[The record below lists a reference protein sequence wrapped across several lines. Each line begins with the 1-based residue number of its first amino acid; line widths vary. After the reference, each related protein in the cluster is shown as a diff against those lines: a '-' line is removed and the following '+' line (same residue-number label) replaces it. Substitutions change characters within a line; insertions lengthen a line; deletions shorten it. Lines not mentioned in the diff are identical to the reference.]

1 MFTRNPEN
9 RNLNKRI
16 LSLAIP
22 NIISNLSVPMLSAVD
37 TALMGRL
44 ENEQYLG
51 AIAIG
56 GVIFGFVYWG
66 FSFLRMG
73 VTGLT
78 AQAYGAR
85 DSEETTLILKRGVM
99 VAVLIALLL
108 LLLQP
113 LIAALSFY
121 LMDAGPEVEKLARS
135 YFHIRICA
143 APATLTLHVFH
154 GWFLG
159 MQNAKYPMFVTIL
172 VNLLNLGLNFFFV
185 KVLMMTSDGV
195 ALGTVI
201 AQYLGLLF
209 TIVLFL
215 RRYKHLWDGWHL
227 KGVLHVPSLKRFFRI
242 GRDIL
247 IRTFSV
253 LFCHAFFTSKAAA
266 LSDTTLAI
274 NTILMQFIHILAY
287 GIDGFAFAAESLVG
301 RYKGAREVVTL
312 KRAVRYSFCWAL
324 FLSVG
329 FSLFFGLLGTKLLY
343 LFTDKTDLLIG
354 ARPYLIWIAI
364 APPINAIAYIWDG
377 VFIGATAS
385 AAMRNSMLASAM
397 IFLLAYFALKGFGNH
412 GLWLALTL
420 FSAAR
425 GATLTVF
432 APKHIFSMSPPQK
445 TGIDIRE

>member
-1 MFTRNPEN
+1 MFTRPPQN

-85 DSEETTLILKRGVM
+85 DVEESTLLLKRGVM
-99 VAVLIALLL
+99 VALLIALLL
-108 LLLQP
+108 LILQP

-121 LMDAGPEVEKLARS
+121 LMDAGPEVERLARS
-135 YFHIRICA
+135 YFHIRLWA

-159 MQNAKYPMFVTIL
+159 MQNAKYPMFLTIV
-172 VNLLNLGLNFFFV
+172 VNLLNLAFNFFFV

-201 AQYLGLLF
+201 AQYLGLLC
-209 TIVLFL
+209 TIGLFL
-215 RRYKHLWDGWHL
+215 RRYRHLWDGWHL
-227 KGVLHVPSLKRFFRI
+227 KGVLHPPALKRFFRI

-247 IRTFSV
+247 IRTFAV
-253 LFCHAFFTSKAAA
+253 LFCHAFFTSKAGA
-266 LSDTTLAI
+266 LSDTALAI

-301 RYKGAREVVTL
+301 RYKGAREIATL
-312 KRAVRYSFCWAL
+312 KRAVRFSFCWAL
-324 FLSVG
+324 LLSVG
-329 FSLFFGLLGTKLLY
+329 FSLVFGLFGAKLLY
-343 LFTDKTDLLIG
+343 LFTDKTNLLIG

-364 APPINAIAYIWDG
+364 APPINSVAYIWDG
-377 VFIGATAS
+377 VFVGATATS
-385 AAMRNSMLASAM
+385 AMRNSMLTSM
-397 IFLLAYFALKGFGNH
+397 VVFLLAYFLLQGLGNH
-412 GLWLALTL
+412 GLWMTLTL
-420 FSAAR
+420 FSASR
-425 GATLTVF
+425 GATLTYF
-432 APKHIFSMSPPQK
+432 APKHIFSLGSPQK
-445 TGIDIRE
+445 ERLR

>member
-1 MFTRNPEN
+1 MFTRDPQN
-9 RNLNKRI
+9 RSLNKRI

-85 DSEETTLILKRGVM
+85 DSEEAALILKRGVI
-99 VAVLIALLL
+99 VALLIALLL

-135 YFHIRICA
+135 YFHIRLCA

-159 MQNAKYPMFVTIL
+159 MQNAKYPMVLTIV
-172 VNLLNLGLNFFFV
+172 VNLFNLVLNFFFV

-201 AQYLGLLF
+201 AQYLGLLC
-209 TIVLFL
+209 TIGLFL
-215 RRYKHLWDGWHL
+215 RRYRHLWDGWHL
-227 KGVLHVPSLKRFFRI
+227 KGVLHPPALKRFFRI

-253 LFCHAFFTSKAAA
+253 LFCHAFFTSKAGA
-266 LSDTTLAI
+266 LGDTALAV

-287 GIDGFAFAAESLVG
+287 GIDGFAFAAEALVG
-301 RYKGAREVVTL
+301 RYRGAREVVTL
-312 KRAVRYSFCWAL
+312 KRSVRYSFCWAL
-324 FLSVG
+324 LLSLG
-329 FSLFFGLLGTKLLY
+329 FSLVFGLLGTKLLY
-343 LFTDKTDLLIG
+343 LFTDKTNLLVG

-364 APPINAIAYIWDG
+364 APPINSIAYIWDG
-377 VFIGATAS
+377 VFVGATAS
-385 AAMRNSMLASAM
+385 AAMRNSMLASTV
-397 IFLLAYFALKGFGNH
+397 IFLSAYFLFQGLGNH

-425 GATLTVF
+425 GATLTFF
-432 APKHIFSMSPPQK
+432 APKHIFLSSVPQK
-445 TGIDIRE
+445 TGVRE

>member
-1 MFTRNPEN
+1 MLTRTPEN

-85 DSEETTLILKRGVM
+85 DSEESTLILKRGVM
-99 VAVLIALLL
+99 VALLIAVMLLV
-108 LLLQP
+108 LQP

-121 LMDAGPEVEKLARS
+121 LMDAGPEVERLARS
-135 YFHIRICA
+135 YFHIRLCA

-159 MQNAKYPMFVTIL
+159 MQNAKYPMLLTIV
-172 VNLLNLGLNFFFV
+172 VNLLNLVLNFFFV
-185 KVLMMTSDGV
+185 KALMMTSDGV

-201 AQYLGLLF
+201 AQYLGLLC
-209 TIVLFL
+209 TIGLFL
-215 RRYKHLWDGWHL
+215 RRYRHLWDGWHL
-227 KGVLHVPSLKRFFRI
+227 KGVFHPPALKRFFRI

-253 LFCHAFFTSKAAA
+253 LFCHAFFTSKAGA
-266 LSDTTLAI
+266 LSDTALAI
-274 NTILMQFIHILAY
+274 NTILMQFIHVLAY

-301 RYKGAREVVTL
+301 RYKGAQETATL
-312 KRAVRYSFCWAL
+312 KRAVRFSFGWAL
-324 FLSVG
+324 LLSVG
-329 FSLFFGLLGTKLLY
+329 FSLVFGLFGTKLLY
-343 LFTDKTDLLIG
+343 LFTDKTNLLIG

-364 APPINAIAYIWDG
+364 APPINSIAYIWDG
-377 VFIGATAS
+377 VFVGATATS
-385 AAMRNSMLASAM
+385 AMRNSMLASM
-397 IFLLAYFALKGFGNH
+397 VIFLLAYFLFQGLGNH
-412 GLWLALTL
+412 GLWIALTL

-425 GATLTVF
+425 GATLTLF
-432 APKHIFSMSPPQK
+432 ASKHIFLLTPPQK
-445 TGIDIRE
+445 

>member
-78 AQAYGAR
+78 AQAYGAK
-85 DSEETTLILKRGVM
+85 DIDESTLILKRGVM
-99 VAVLIALLL
+99 VALLIALLL
-108 LLLQP
+108 LVLQP
-113 LIAALSFY
+113 LIAALSFH
-121 LMDAGPEVEKLARS
+121 LMDAGPEVEQLARS
-135 YFHIRICA
+135 YFHIRLCA

-159 MQNAKYPMFVTIL
+159 MQNAKYPMLLTIV
-172 VNLLNLGLNFFFV
+172 VNLLNLALNFFFV

-201 AQYLGLLF
+201 AQYLGLF
-209 TIVLFL
+209 CTIGLFL
-215 RRYKHLWDGWHL
+215 KRYKHLWDGWHL
-227 KGVLHVPSLKRFFRI
+227 KGVLDLPALKRFFRI

-247 IRTFSV
+247 IRTFAV
-253 LFCHAFFTSKAAA
+253 LFCHAFFTSKAAV
-266 LSDTTLAI
+266 LSDTALAI
-274 NTILMQFIHILAY
+274 NTILLQFIHILAY
-287 GIDGFAFAAESLVG
+287 GIDGFAFAAEALVG
-301 RYKGAREVVTL
+301 RYRGAREVATL
-312 KRAVRYSFCWAL
+312 KRAVRFSFCWAL
-324 FLSVG
+324 LLSLG
-329 FSLFFGLLGTKLLY
+329 FSLVFGLFGGTLLY
-343 LFTDKTDLLIG
+343 LFTDKTSLLIG
-354 ARPYLIWIAI
+354 ARPYLIWIAL
-364 APPINAIAYIWDG
+364 APPINSVAYIWDG
-377 VFIGATAS
+377 VFVGATAS
-385 AAMRNSMLASAM
+385 AAMRNSMLIAM
-397 IFLLAYFALKGFGNH
+397 VVFLVAYFLLQGLGNH
-412 GLWLALTL
+412 GLWMALTL
-420 FSAAR
+420 FGVAR
-425 GATLTVF
+425 GATLTCF
-432 APKHIFSMSPPQK
+432 APKHIFSLSLPQK
-445 TGIDIRE
+445 RELT

>member
-1 MFTRNPEN
+1 MFTSNPEK
-9 RNLNKRI
+9 RRLNKRI

-56 GVIFGFVYWG
+56 GIIFGFVYWG

-78 AQAYGAR
+78 AQAYGAG
-85 DSEETTLILKRGVM
+85 DSNESTLILKRGVM
-99 VAVLIALLL
+99 VAVVIALLL

-121 LMDAGPEVEKLARS
+121 LMDAGPEVEQLARS

-159 MQNAKYPMFVTIL
+159 MQNAKYPMLVTIV
-172 VNLLNLGLNFFFV
+172 VNLLNLALNLFFV

-201 AQYLGLLF
+201 AQYLGLLC
-209 TIVLFL
+209 TIGLFL
-215 RRYKHLWDGWHL
+215 KRYRHLWDGWHL
-227 KGVLHVPSLKRFFRI
+227 QGVLHLPALKRFFRI

-266 LSDTTLAI
+266 LGDTTLAI
-274 NTILMQFIHILAY
+274 NTILLQFIHILAY
-287 GIDGFAFAAESLVG
+287 GIDGFAFASESLVG
-301 RYKGAREVVTL
+301 RYKGARDVVTL
-312 KRAVRYSFCWAL
+312 KRAVRFSFWWAL
-324 FLSVG
+324 VLSAG
-329 FSLFFGLLGTKLLY
+329 FSLFFGLLGTRLLY
-343 LFTDKTDLLIG
+343 LFTDRMDLLIG

-385 AAMRNSMLASAM
+385 TAMRNSMLASALV
-397 IFLLAYFALKGFGNH
+397 FLLAYFVLKGLGNH
-412 GLWLALTL
+412 GLWLTLTL
-420 FSAAR
+420 FSIAR
-425 GATLTVF
+425 GATLTFF
-432 APKHIFSMSPPQK
+432 APKHIFSLNPPQK
-445 TGIDIRE
+445 RELT

>member
-85 DSEETTLILKRGVM
+85 DPEESTLLLKRGVM
-99 VAVLIALLL
+99 VALLIALLL
-108 LLLQP
+108 LILQP

-121 LMDAGPEVEKLARS
+121 LMDAGPEVERLARS
-135 YFHIRICA
+135 YFHIRLWA

-159 MQNAKYPMFVTIL
+159 MQNAKYPMFLTIV
-172 VNLLNLGLNFFFV
+172 VNLLNLALNFFFV

-201 AQYLGLLF
+201 AQYLGLLC
-209 TIVLFL
+209 TIGLFL
-215 RRYKHLWDGWHL
+215 RRYRHLWDGWHL
-227 KGVLHVPSLKRFFRI
+227 KGVFHPPALKRFFRI

-253 LFCHAFFTSKAAA
+253 LFCHAFFTSKAGA
-266 LSDTTLAI
+266 LSDTALAI

-301 RYKGAREVVTL
+301 RYKGAREIATL
-312 KRAVRYSFCWAL
+312 KHSVRFSFCWAL
-324 FLSVG
+324 LLSVG
-329 FSLFFGLLGTKLLY
+329 FSLIFGLFGTNLLN
-343 LFTDKTDLLIG
+343 LFTDKTNLLMG

-364 APPINAIAYIWDG
+364 APPINSVAYIWDG
-377 VFIGATAS
+377 VFVGATATS
-385 AAMRNSMLASAM
+385 AMRNSMLASAV
-397 IFLLAYFALKGFGNH
+397 IFLLVYFLFRGLGNH

-420 FSAAR
+420 FSASR
-425 GATLTVF
+425 GATLTFF
-432 APKHIFSMSPPQK
+432 APKHIFSLGPPQK
-445 TGIDIRE
+445 QRLR

>member
-9 RNLNKRI
+9 RILNKQI

-22 NIISNLSVPMLSAVD
+22 NVISNLSVPMLSAVD

-56 GVIFGFVYWG
+56 GIIFGFVYWG

-85 DSEETTLILKRGVM
+85 DSEESTLILKRGVI
-99 VAVLIALLL
+99 VALLIALLL

-121 LMDAGPEVEKLARS
+121 LMDAGPEVEQLARS
-135 YFHIRICA
+135 YFHIRLCA

-159 MQNAKYPMFVTIL
+159 MQNAKYPMFITIV
-172 VNLLNLGLNFFFV
+172 VNLLNLALNFFFV

-201 AQYLGLLF
+201 AQYLGLLC
-209 TIVLFL
+209 TIALFL
-215 RRYKHLWDGWHL
+215 RRYRYLWDGWHL
-227 KGVLHVPSLKRFFRI
+227 KGVLHLPSLKHFFRI

-247 IRTFSV
+247 IRTFAV

-266 LSDTTLAI
+266 LSDTALAI
-274 NTILMQFIHILAY
+274 NTILLQFIHILAY
-287 GIDGFAFAAESLVG
+287 GIDGFAFAVESLVG
-301 RYKGAREVVTL
+301 RYKGAREITNL
-312 KRAVRYSFCWAL
+312 KRSVRYSFWWVL
-324 FLSVG
+324 LLSAG
-329 FSLFFGLLGTKLLY
+329 FSLVFGLLGTKLLY
-343 LFTDKTDLLIG
+343 FFTNKTDLLIG

-364 APPINAIAYIWDG
+364 APPINSVAYIWDG

-385 AAMRNSMLASAM
+385 TPMRNSMLASTVV
-397 IFLLAYFALKGFGNH
+397 FLCAYVLLKGLGNH
-412 GLWLALTL
+412 GLWMALTL
-420 FSAAR
+420 FSIAR
-425 GATLTVF
+425 GATLTAL
-432 APKHIFSMSPPQK
+432 APKHIFSLAVPQK
-445 TGIDIRE
+445 RRLT

>member
-1 MFTRNPEN
+1 MFTSNPEK
-9 RNLNKRI
+9 RRLNKRI

-56 GVIFGFVYWG
+56 GIIFGFVYWG

-78 AQAYGAR
+78 AQAYGAG
-85 DSEETTLILKRGVM
+85 DSNESTLILKRGVM
-99 VAVLIALLL
+99 VAVVIALLL

-121 LMDAGPEVEKLARS
+121 LMDAGPEVEQLARS

-159 MQNAKYPMFVTIL
+159 MQNAKYPMLVTIA
-172 VNLLNLGLNFFFV
+172 VNLLNLALNLFFV

-201 AQYLGLLF
+201 AQYLGLLC
-209 TIVLFL
+209 TIGLFL
-215 RRYKHLWDGWHL
+215 KRYRHLWDGWHL
-227 KGVLHVPSLKRFFRI
+227 QGVLHLPALKRFFRI

-266 LSDTTLAI
+266 LGDTALAI
-274 NTILMQFIHILAY
+274 NTILLQFIHILAY

-301 RYKGAREVVTL
+301 RYKGARDVVTL
-312 KRAVRYSFCWAL
+312 KRAVRFSFWWAL
-324 FLSVG
+324 VLSAG
-329 FSLFFGLLGTKLLY
+329 FSLFFGLLGTRLLY
-343 LFTDKTDLLIG
+343 LFTDKMDLLIG

-385 AAMRNSMLASAM
+385 TAMRNSMLASALV
-397 IFLLAYFALKGFGNH
+397 FLLAYFVLKGLGNH
-412 GLWLALTL
+412 GLWLTLTL
-420 FSAAR
+420 FSIAR
-425 GATLTVF
+425 GATLTFF
-432 APKHIFSMSPPQK
+432 APKHIFSLSPPQK
-445 TGIDIRE
+445 RELT

>member
-9 RNLNKRI
+9 RILNKRI
-16 LSLAIP
+16 LNLAIP
-22 NIISNLSVPMLSAVD
+22 NVISNLSVPMLSAVD

-56 GVIFGFVYWG
+56 GIIFGFVYWG

-78 AQAYGAR
+78 AQAYGAK
-85 DSEETTLILKRGVM
+85 DSEESTLILKRGVI
-99 VAVLIALLL
+99 VALLIALLL

-113 LIAALSFY
+113 LIAALSFH
-121 LMDAGPEVEKLARS
+121 LMDASPQVEQLARS
-135 YFHIRICA
+135 YFHIRLCA

-159 MQNAKYPMFVTIL
+159 MQNAKYPMFITIV
-172 VNLLNLGLNFFFV
+172 VNLLNLALNFFFV

-201 AQYLGLLF
+201 AQYLGLLC
-209 TIVLFL
+209 TIALFL
-215 RRYKHLWDGWHL
+215 RRYRYLWDGWHL
-227 KGVLHVPSLKRFFRI
+227 KGVLHLPSLKHFFRI

-247 IRTFSV
+247 IRTFAV

-266 LSDTTLAI
+266 LSDAALAI
-274 NTILMQFIHILAY
+274 NAILMQFIHILAY

-301 RYKGAREVVTL
+301 RYKGAREVANL
-312 KRAVRYSFCWAL
+312 KRSVLYSFCWAL
-324 FLSVG
+324 CLSVG
-329 FSLFFGLLGTKLLY
+329 FSLVFGLFGTKLLY

-364 APPINAIAYIWDG
+364 APPINSIAYTWDG
-377 VFIGATAS
+377 VFVGATAS
-385 AAMRNSMLASAM
+385 AAMRNSMLVSM
-397 IFLLAYFALKGFGNH
+397 VVFLLAYFLLQGFGNH
-412 GLWLALTL
+412 GLWMALTL
-420 FSAAR
+420 FSIAR
-425 GATLTVF
+425 GATLTFF
-432 APKHIFSMSPPQK
+432 APKHIFSLSLPQK
-445 TGIDIRE
+445 RGLK

>member
-1 MFTRNPEN
+1 MFTRNPQN

-85 DSEETTLILKRGVM
+85 DVEESTLLLKRGVM
-99 VAVLIALLL
+99 VALLIALLL
-108 LLLQP
+108 LILQP

-121 LMDAGPEVEKLARS
+121 LMDAGPEVERLARS
-135 YFHIRICA
+135 YFHIRLWA

-159 MQNAKYPMFVTIL
+159 MQNAKYPMFLTIV
-172 VNLLNLGLNFFFV
+172 VNLLNLAFNFFFV

-201 AQYLGLLF
+201 AQYLGLLC
-209 TIVLFL
+209 TIGLFL
-215 RRYKHLWDGWHL
+215 RRYRHLWDGWHL
-227 KGVLHVPSLKRFFRI
+227 KGVFHPPALKRFFRI
-242 GRDIL
+242 GGDIL
-247 IRTFSV
+247 IRTFAV
-253 LFCHAFFTSKAAA
+253 LFCHAFFTSKAGA
-266 LSDTTLAI
+266 LSDTALAI

-301 RYKGAREVVTL
+301 RYKGAREITTL
-312 KRAVRYSFCWAL
+312 KRAVRFSFCWAL
-324 FLSVG
+324 LLSVG
-329 FSLFFGLLGTKLLY
+329 FSLIFGLFGTNLLN
-343 LFTDKTDLLIG
+343 LFTDKTNLLMG

-364 APPINAIAYIWDG
+364 APPINSIAYIWDG
-377 VFIGATAS
+377 VFVGATAS
-385 AAMRNSMLASAM
+385 SAMRNSMLASAV
-397 IFLLAYFALKGFGNH
+397 IFLLVYFLFRGLGNH

-420 FSAAR
+420 FSASR
-425 GATLTVF
+425 GATLTFF
-432 APKHIFSMSPPQK
+432 APKHIFSLGPPQK
-445 TGIDIRE
+445 QRLR